1 MAKHVQKDSEMQ
13 AIALLTATVKT
24 LSQDSRFEFYNNFS
38 AICLNLGATEE
49 DVQRLWDAMFP
60 TFPSLTVVRKGVK

>member
-13 AIALLTATVKT
+13 AIALLTATV
-24 LSQDSRFEFYNNFS
+24 
-38 AICLNLGATEE
+38 ICLNLGASEE
-49 DVQRLWDAMFP
+49 DVQRFWDAMFP